1 MTSTGNC
8 QMPSKLLGLNI
19 QLVEVPT
26 LHSLIMKSGGDDFFS
41 SLSLLCDKMIH
52 CIIIL
57 QIKFYAFIDN

>member
-8 QMPSKLLGLNI
+8 QMPSKLLI
-19 QLVEVPT
+19 EVPT

>member
-8 QMPSKLLGLNI
+8 QMPSKLL
-19 QLVEVPT
+19 E
-26 LHSLIMKSGGDDFFS
+26 LIMKSGGDDFFS